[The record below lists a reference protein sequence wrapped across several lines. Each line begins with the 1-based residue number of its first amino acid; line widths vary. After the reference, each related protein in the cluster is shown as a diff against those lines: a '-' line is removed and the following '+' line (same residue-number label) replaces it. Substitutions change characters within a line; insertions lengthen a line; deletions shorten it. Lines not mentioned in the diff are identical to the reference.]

1 MAAEQ
6 RHPSS
11 ISALRTL
18 IVQWSLKKKALVL
31 VVLLITVLLL
41 FLTIKTLQETDYQL
55 LYANLVPEDYI
66 ALSNWLAIRD
76 IKFKTDQDQR
86 SIYVPA
92 DRIHQARLDMAQQR
106 LPGNLENTKDLL
118 DPKPLVYLDSITA
131 GDSLIA
137 MQNELSETIAAV
149 DHISSARVHLGL
161 PAENHLGNG
170 EPSATVLLTVSP
182 GRSPSPSQLQGIIH
196 LLAAS
201 VSGLTPEQIRVFD
214 SSGKLLSSSE
224 EHTATIY
231 PDRSLSYQSALERRL
246 ENKAQDLVDTMLG
259 KGQALIKIAAQI
271 DFSRKETTSEIY
283 DPDEPVLRSEHVQQ
297 EPAGALG
304 SASDAGLLDATTQD
318 TAPRRSPTVTTSS
331 KLAYEISK
339 TTSKTIQ
346 PIGVIEQLSVT
357 ILVADEII
365 FAQDGN
371 SYFQPRSD
379 ETIES
384 IRSLVTSALS
394 LNPGRGDAIN
404 IIKVPHKAVQ
414 DDSPPQ
420 QISILYAISNLIPVD
435 KITFLSIVFLLF
447 YFLILKPVFAL
458 LRRDIDQVSGAKEER
473 DQENVVKAHK
483 ADEKIDMV
491 TALKKEI
498 ENDPVGAAHVIK
510 RWIQET

>member
-18 IVQWSLKKKALVL
+18 IVQWPMKKKALIL
-31 VVLLITVLLL
+31 VVFLTTVLLL
-41 FLTIKTLQETDYQL
+41 FFAIKTLREADYQL
-55 LYANLVPEDYI
+55 LYANLDPEDYI
-66 ALSNWLAIRD
+66 ALSNWLAFRD
-76 IKFKTDQDQR
+76 IKFKTDQDQY
-86 SIYVPA
+86 SIYIPA

-106 LPGNLENTKDLL
+106 LPGNLGNTKDLL
-118 DPKPLVYLDSITA
+118 DAKPLFFLDSIPA

-149 DHISSARVHLGL
+149 DHISSARVHLSL
-161 PAENHLGNG
+161 PADNHLGNG

-182 GRSPSPSQLQGIIH
+182 GSSPSPSQLQGIIH

-201 VSGLTPEQIRVFD
+201 VSGLNPGQIRVFD
-214 SSGKLLSSSE
+214 SSGKLLSSSD
-224 EHTATIY
+224 EHTAAIY
-231 PDRSLSYQSALERRL
+231 PDRSLSYQAALERRL

-259 KGQALIKIAAQI
+259 RGQALIKIAAQI
-271 DFSRKETTSEIY
+271 DFSSKETTSELY
-283 DPDEPVLRSEHVQQ
+283 DPEEPVLRSEHVQQ
-297 EPAGALG
+297 EPAGVLG
-304 SASDAGLLDATTQD
+304 SASGPGLQDSTTQD
-318 TAPRRSPTVTTSS
+318 SPTRRSPTVTTSS
-331 KLAYEISK
+331 KLDYEISK

-357 ILVADEII
+357 ILVADEQIV
-365 FAQDGN
+365 AQDGN
-371 SYFQPRSD
+371 SFFQPRSD

-404 IIKVPHKAVQ
+404 IIKVPNQAVQ

-420 QISILYAISNLIPVD
+420 QISLFYEISNLIPIG

-447 YFLILKPVFAL
+447 YFLILKPVLAL
-458 LRRDIDQVSGAKEER
+458 LHRDIEQVSGDKEDR
-473 DQENVVKAHK
+473 DEENVVKTHTE
-483 ADEKIDMV
+483 DEQIDMAA
-491 TALKKEI
+491 ALKKEI
-498 ENDPVGAAHVIK
+498 ENDPIGAAHVIK